1 MILVV
6 ETELGWEPICD
17 HPRPRTPLDKEA
29 DTFLGLLL
37 GGLAACVGNPG
48 DGFYF
53 ALADGGW
60 VKDQLWWPGETHR
73 QPCCAHEDP
82 SDSWKTRA
90 PGRRAEGQPP
100 ARSTLPSQ

>member
-1 MILVV
+1 M
-6 ETELGWEPICD
+6 T
-17 HPRPRTPLDKEA
+17 HPHPPRTPFDKEA

-53 ALADGGW
+53 TLADGGW
-60 VKDQLWWPGETHR
+60 VKDQLWWPGETHG
-73 QPCCAHEDP
+73 QPCRAHEDP

-90 PGRRAEGQPP
+90 PGRRVEGQPQP
-100 ARSTLPSQ
+100 APHSPPSNPLHPLPPQ

>member
-1 MILVV
+1 MV

-17 HPRPRTPLDKEA
+17 HPRPRTPFDKEA

-53 ALADGGW
+53 ALADGG
-60 VKDQLWWPGETHR
+60 G
-73 QPCCAHEDP
+73 
-82 SDSWKTRA
+82 
-90 PGRRAEGQPP
+90 
-100 ARSTLPSQ
+100 